1 MSRFWESARYDEVVA
16 HRIHHPVVRVAGE
29 AIGSRAAGMRDQ
41 FFFLS
46 VAGLALSVAGF
57 AGLVSAFRGRDQGWT
72 RTELWRL
79 RTIAR
84 LSFVLVFLALLPW
97 PLYALTG
104 DEALVIRIISALLIL
119 GHMYG
124 MVEPRFDR
132 ANWPRRTWLPNALA
146 NFGFLVIS
154 VVNLAVAQTGLL
166 ELALLARLVHPINL
180 FLLVLRSFE
189 PPVIDP

>member
-1 MSRFWESARYDEVVA
+1 
-16 HRIHHPVVRVAGE
+16 
-29 AIGSRAAGMRDQ
+29 MRDQ

-57 AGLVSAFRGRDQGWT
+57 AGLVSAFRGRDRGWT

-104 DEALVIRIISALLIL
+104 DEALVIRIVSGLIIL
-119 GHMYG
+119 AHLFGII
-124 MVEPRFDR
+124 EPRFDR
-132 ANWPRRTWLPNALA
+132 PNWPGRTWLPNAIVH
-146 NFGFLVIS
+146 LVVVLVS
-154 VVNLAVAQTGLL
+154 VVNLAAAQTGLL
-166 ELALLARLVHPINL
+166 ELALMLRLIHPINL
-180 FLLVLRSFE
+180 FLVVLRSFE
-189 PPVIDP
+189 PPVIDA